1 MYTTN
6 TNFKKITV
14 TVNGEPVGN
23 GLLLDSVTFRPVN
36 EDTNLLAVS
45 EKSAAKQLG

>member
-6 TNFKKITV
+6 TNFKKIRV

-23 GLLLDSVTFRPVN
+23 GLLLDSVTFRPI
-36 EDTNLLAVS
+36 
-45 EKSAAKQLG
+45 SAEAADLQAERDGSVKR